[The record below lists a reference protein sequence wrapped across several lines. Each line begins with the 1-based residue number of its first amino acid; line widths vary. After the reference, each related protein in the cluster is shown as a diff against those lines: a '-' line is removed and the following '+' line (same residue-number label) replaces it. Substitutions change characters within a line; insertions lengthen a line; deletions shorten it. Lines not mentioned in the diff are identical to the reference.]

1 MSNDFTNPERGKLP
15 DGLIPIDFNKPLT
28 FSQTALWYSRYMLM
42 VRYGI
47 DKHRCP
53 VCRTEL
59 HFHFCDVYG
68 DKYTEY
74 VIVSCPNCKVSSDAC
89 YYPKYNISPVELA
102 NGAMKRALDE
112 FERRCKR

>member
-1 MSNDFTNPERGKLP
+1 MSNDFTNPEHGKMP
-15 DGLIPIDFNKPLT
+15 NGLIPIDCTKPLT
-28 FSQTALWYSRYMLM
+28 FTETALWYSRYMLM

-68 DKYTEY
+68 DKYTKY
-74 VIVSCPNCKVSSDAC
+74 VIVRCPNCKVSSDAC
-89 YYPKYNISPVELA
+89 YYPRYNISPVELS
-102 NGAMKRALDE
+102 NGAIKRALDE